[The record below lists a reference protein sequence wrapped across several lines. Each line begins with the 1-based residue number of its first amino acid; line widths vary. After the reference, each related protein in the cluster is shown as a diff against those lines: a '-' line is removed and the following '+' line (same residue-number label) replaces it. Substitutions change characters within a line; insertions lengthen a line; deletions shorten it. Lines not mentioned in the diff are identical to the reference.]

1 MIETVVALVML
12 MENQIPKYYYQP
24 DISQCLK
31 AKRIVERNE
40 PNASYQCIV
49 SKAEVV
55 ENEDGSKSII
65 KLVKSK
71 DDKFYQMFNNRV
83 Y

>member
-31 AKRIVERNE
+31 AKRIVERNDS
-40 PNASYQCIV
+40 NASYQCIV
-49 SKAEVV
+49 SKAEVIK
-55 ENEDGSKSII
+55 NEDGSKSII
-65 KLVKSK
+65 KIIKSK
-71 DDKFYQMFNNRV
+71 DDKFYNMLNNRV